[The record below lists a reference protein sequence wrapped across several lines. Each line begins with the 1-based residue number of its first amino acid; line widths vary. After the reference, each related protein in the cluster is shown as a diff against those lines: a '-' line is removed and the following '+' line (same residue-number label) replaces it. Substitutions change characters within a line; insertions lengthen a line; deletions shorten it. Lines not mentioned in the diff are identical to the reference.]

1 MRKNIEKWVVI
12 VDDKSSFLVNTKSK
26 RDATIKVIDFINT
39 KPRELINYHC
49 LESIKVIEID
59 YEI

>member
-1 MRKNIEKWVVI
+1 MRPNIEKWLVI
-12 VDDKSSFLVNTKSK
+12 VDDRTDFLVNTKSK
-26 RDATIKVIDFINT
+26 RDATMKVIDFINT

-49 LESIKVIEID
+49 LKSIKVIEVD